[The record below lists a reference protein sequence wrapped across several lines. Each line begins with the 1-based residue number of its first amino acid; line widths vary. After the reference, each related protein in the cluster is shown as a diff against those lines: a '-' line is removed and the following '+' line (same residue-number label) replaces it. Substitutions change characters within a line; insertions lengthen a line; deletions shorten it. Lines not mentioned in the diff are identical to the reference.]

1 MNAFPTAADCL
12 ILVATDL
19 RKGVSLEKSS
29 QDSWRAGAAV
39 VVVLGGGMLL
49 SPNSIDNPI
58 SDAAGN
64 ATNAAANAALDAS
77 GIKQK
82 ADEAL
87 RDNADVIA

>member
-1 MNAFPTAADCL
+1 MKKAL
-12 ILVATDL
+12 SIVGVLVL
-19 RKGVSLEKSS
+19 V
-29 QDSWRAGAAV
+29 V

-49 SPNSIDNPI
+49 SPNSVDNPI
-58 SDAAGN
+58 SDAVGN